1 MKENNAFIS
10 ADFKTYIDQIDI
22 LRLLIRYQ
30 NCLKNVKESVAEH
43 SFYVAAIVL
52 KLHQYY
58 EFNLETALTTAI
70 IHDIPEAFMSDV
82 PYTIKQKHE
91 KLSKALDE
99 VEADVTK
106 SFLSEKANELL
117 NHFNKCDTPEGL
129 VCRLADIIS
138 VILYS
143 ADEIK
148 TGNKIFNY
156 IAIKTLKR
164 CNDTMQMLESYIKE
178 PYTKEQISEKINQII
193 NIY

>member
-1 MKENNAFIS
+1 MKESNAFIN
-10 ADFKTYIDQIDI
+10 ADFKNYTSQIDI
-22 LRLLIRYQ
+22 LRLLVRYQ
-30 NCLKNVKESVAEH
+30 NCLKNLKESVAEH

-58 EFNLETALTTAI
+58 EFNLEQAIVTAI

-91 KLSKALDE
+91 NLSKVLDE
-99 VEADVTK
+99 VEEDVTK
-106 SFLSEKANELL
+106 SFLSEQANELL
-117 NHFNKCDTPEGL
+117 KHFNNCDTPEGL

-138 VILYS
+138 VVMYS

-164 CNDTMQMLESYIKE
+164 CNDTMIMLEKYVRK